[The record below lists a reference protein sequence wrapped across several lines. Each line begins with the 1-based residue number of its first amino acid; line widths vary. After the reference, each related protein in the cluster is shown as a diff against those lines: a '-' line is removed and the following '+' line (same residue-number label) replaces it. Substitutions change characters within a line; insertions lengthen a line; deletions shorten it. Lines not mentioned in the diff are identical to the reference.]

1 MTSKIVSINPL
12 IIPVENCFEEMKV
25 QLSLQLPPMDTQN
38 LCSGTKSM
46 LDRLIFK
53 YKTELGGIIISYY
66 DVVHTDKEAKI
77 FYDSPY
83 LGMNIH
89 VKFLVF
95 KPFRDQ
101 ILNGVV
107 KRVSTT
113 HISLLV
119 FGTISASISKSNIP
133 RSFIFD
139 HSSNMFIN
147 KQNSTTISVGT
158 KIAFKVID
166 VSADK
171 HNIGIQGDMTDI
183 TSTGIIGFDENQS
196 LQFGSQYDA
205 PNKYGNTD
213 DNNINNY
220 NGNNSNNK
228 KNSSNNSNNGS
239 LINNINNDLSE
250 VVDESE
256 KESEEEPKPI
266 IIKEEPK
273 IVSVKIESKKVVVKE
288 EKQKST
294 SSKKDKDSKKEKDSK
309 KRKKDSSE
317 DSESSEEDKK
327 KKSSKKEKESSK
339 KSKKVKVESS
349 SNESSEDEKEKKK
362 KKKK

>member
-1 MTSKIVSINPL
+1 MTSFSVNPL
-12 IIPVENCFEEMKV
+12 IKPVENCFEEMKV
-25 QLSLQLPPMDTQN
+25 QLSLQLPPMDTQS

-95 KPFRDQ
+95 KPFKDQ

-107 KRVSTT
+107 KRVSST

-119 FGTISASISKSNIP
+119 FGTISASIPKSNIP
-133 RSFIFD
+133 KSFAFD
-139 HSSNMFIN
+139 HSSNMFMN
-147 KQNSTTISVGT
+147 KQTKATISVGT

-166 VSADK
+166 VSADR

-196 LQFGSQYDA
+196 LQFGSQYDT
-205 PNKYGNTD
+205 PNKNVK
-213 DNNINNY
+213 NNKYNNNNNN
-220 NGNNSNNK
+220 NGNNNTLINVD
-228 KNSSNNSNNGS
+228 NSNN
-239 LINNINNDLSE
+239 ITKFED
-250 VVDESE
+250 DSE

-266 IIKEEPK
+266 VIKEEPK
-273 IVSVKIESKKVVVKE
+273 IVSVKVESKKVIVKE
-288 EKQKST
+288 EQKS
-294 SSKKDKDSKKEKDSK
+294 SSSSKKEKESK
-309 KRKKDSSE
+309 KRKKDSSDE
-317 DSESSEEDKK
+317 ESSEEDKK
-327 KKSSKKEKESSK
+327 KKSSKKESSK

>member
-1 MTSKIVSINPL
+1 MTSKIVSVNPL
-12 IIPVENCFEEMKV
+12 IKPVENCFEEMKV
-25 QLSLQLPPMDTQN
+25 QLSLQLPPMDTQS

-46 LDRLIFK
+46 LDRLVFK

-66 DVVHTDKEAKI
+66 DVIHTDKEAKI

-95 KPFRDQ
+95 KPFKDQ

-107 KRVSTT
+107 KRVSST

-119 FGTISASISKSNIP
+119 FGTISASIPKSNIP
-133 RSFIFD
+133 KSFAFD
-139 HSSNMFIN
+139 HSSNMFMN
-147 KQNSTTISVGT
+147 KQTKATISVGT

-166 VSADK
+166 VSADR

-196 LQFGSQYDA
+196 LQFGSQHDT
-205 PNKYGNTD
+205 PNK
-213 DNNINNY
+213 NIK
-220 NGNNSNNK
+220 NNK
-228 KNSSNNSNNGS
+228 YNNNNNNNTSTLINIDNSSNNVTKF
-239 LINNINNDLSE
+239 D
-250 VVDESE
+250 DDSE

-266 IIKEEPK
+266 VIKEEPK
-273 IVSVKIESKKVVVKE
+273 IVSVKVESKKVVVKE
-288 EKQKST
+288 EEQK
-294 SSKKDKDSKKEKDSK
+294 SSKKDNKKDKESK
-309 KRKKDSSE
+309 KRKKDAS
-317 DSESSEEDKK
+317 DESDESEEDKK

-349 SNESSEDEKEKKK
+349 SESSEDEKEKKK

>member
-1 MTSKIVSINPL
+1 MTSKIVSVNPL
-12 IIPVENCFEEMKV
+12 IKPVENCFEEMKV
-25 QLSLQLPPMDTQN
+25 QLSLQLPPMDTQS

-46 LDRLIFK
+46 LDRLVFK

-66 DVVHTDKEAKI
+66 DVIHTDKEAKI

-95 KPFRDQ
+95 KPFKDQ

-107 KRVSTT
+107 KRVSST

-119 FGTISASISKSNIP
+119 FGTISASIPKSNIP
-133 RSFIFD
+133 KSFAFD
-139 HSSNMFIN
+139 HSSNMFMN
-147 KQNSTTISVGT
+147 KQTKATISVGT

-166 VSADK
+166 VSADR

-196 LQFGSQYDA
+196 LQFGSQHDT
-205 PNKYGNTD
+205 PNK
-213 DNNINNY
+213 NIK
-220 NGNNSNNK
+220 NNK
-228 KNSSNNSNNGS
+228 YNNNNNNTSTLINIDNSSNNVTKF
-239 LINNINNDLSE
+239 D
-250 VVDESE
+250 DDSE

-273 IVSVKIESKKVVVKE
+273 IVSVKVESKKVVVKE
-288 EKQKST
+288 EEQK
-294 SSKKDKDSKKEKDSK
+294 SSKKDNKKDKESK
-309 KRKKDSSE
+309 KRKKDSS
-317 DSESSEEDKK
+317 DESDESEEDKK
-327 KKSSKKEKESSK
+327 KKSSKKEKESSSSK

-349 SNESSEDEKEKKK
+349 SSESSEDEKEKKK

>member
-12 IIPVENCFEEMKV
+12 IKPVENCFEEMKV
-25 QLSLQLPPMDTQN
+25 QLSLQLPPMDTQS

-46 LDRLIFK
+46 LDRLVFK

-66 DVVHTDKEAKI
+66 DVIHTDKEAKI

-95 KPFRDQ
+95 KPFKDQ

-107 KRVSTT
+107 KRVSST

-119 FGTISASISKSNIP
+119 FGTISASIPKSNIP
-133 RSFIFD
+133 KSFAFD
-139 HSSNMFIN
+139 HSSNMFMN
-147 KQNSTTISVGT
+147 KQTKATISVGT

-166 VSADK
+166 VSADR

-196 LQFGSQYDA
+196 LQFGSTQYDT
-205 PNKYGNTD
+205 PNKNVK
-213 DNNINNY
+213 NNKYNNNNN
-220 NGNNSNNK
+220 NGNNGNNG
-228 KNSSNNSNNGS
+228 NNNNST
-239 LINNINNDLSE
+239 LINIENNNLTKFD
-250 VVDESE
+250 DDDDDSE

-273 IVSVKIESKKVVVKE
+273 IVSVKVESKKVIIKE
-288 EKQKST
+288 EEQKS
-294 SSKKDKDSKKEKDSK
+294 SSKKDKDIKKEKDSK
-309 KRKKDSSE
+309 KRKKDSS
-317 DSESSEEDKK
+317 DESDESEEDKK
-327 KKSSKKEKESSK
+327 KKSTKKEKESK
-339 KSKKVKVESS
+339 KSTKKVKVESS
-349 SNESSEDEKEKKK
+349 SESSEDEKEKKK

>member
-1 MTSKIVSINPL
+1 MTSKIVSVNPL
-12 IIPVENCFEEMKV
+12 IKPVENCFEEMKV
-25 QLSLQLPPMDTQN
+25 QLSLQLPPMDTQS

-46 LDRLIFK
+46 LDRLVFK

-66 DVVHTDKEAKI
+66 DVIHTDKEAKI

-95 KPFRDQ
+95 KPFKDQ

-119 FGTISASISKSNIP
+119 FGTISASIPKSNIP
-133 RSFIFD
+133 KSFAFD
-139 HSSNMFIN
+139 HSSNMFMN
-147 KQNSTTISVGT
+147 KQTKATISVGT

-166 VSADK
+166 VSADR
-171 HNIGIQGDMTDI
+171 HNIGIQGDMTDL

-196 LQFGSQYDA
+196 LQFGSQYET
-205 PNKYGNTD
+205 PNKNVK
-213 DNNINNY
+213 NNKYNNNNNNNN
-220 NGNNSNNK
+220 NGNNNTT
-228 KNSSNNSNNGS
+228 
-239 LINNINNDLSE
+239 LINTENNNNITKFD
-250 VVDESE
+250 DDSE

-273 IVSVKIESKKVVVKE
+273 IVSVKVESKKVVVKE
-288 EKQKST
+288 EEQK
-294 SSKKDKDSKKEKDSK
+294 SSKKDKDIKKEKESK
-309 KRKKDSSE
+309 KRKKDSS
-317 DSESSEEDKK
+317 DESDESEEDKK
-327 KKSSKKEKESSK
+327 KKSTKKEKESSSK
-339 KSKKVKVESS
+339 KSSKKVKVESS
-349 SNESSEDEKEKKK
+349 SESSEDEKEKKK

>member
-1 MTSKIVSINPL
+1 MTSKIVSVNPL
-12 IIPVENCFEEMKV
+12 IKPVENCFEEMKV
-25 QLSLQLPPMDTQN
+25 QLSLQLPPMDTQS

-46 LDRLIFK
+46 LDRLVFK

-66 DVVHTDKEAKI
+66 DVIHTDKEAKI

-95 KPFRDQ
+95 KPFKDQ

-119 FGTISASISKSNIP
+119 FGTISASIPKSNIP
-133 RSFIFD
+133 KSFAFD
-139 HSSNMFIN
+139 HSSNMFMN
-147 KQNSTTISVGT
+147 KQTKATISVGT

-166 VSADK
+166 VSADR

-196 LQFGSQYDA
+196 LQFGSQYET
-205 PNKYGNTD
+205 PNKNVK
-213 DNNINNY
+213 NNKYNNNNN
-220 NGNNSNNK
+220 NGNNNTT
-228 KNSSNNSNNGS
+228 
-239 LINNINNDLSE
+239 LINTEINNNNITKFD
-250 VVDESE
+250 DDSE

-273 IVSVKIESKKVVVKE
+273 IVSVKVESKKVVVKE
-288 EKQKST
+288 EEQKSS
-294 SSKKDKDSKKEKDSK
+294 SSKKDKDIKKEKESK
-309 KRKKDSSE
+309 KRKKDSS
-317 DSESSEEDKK
+317 DESDESEEDKK
-327 KKSSKKEKESSK
+327 KKSTKKEKESSSK
-339 KSKKVKVESS
+339 KSSKKVKVESS
-349 SNESSEDEKEKKK
+349 SESSEDEKEKKK